1 MSFPSRRLVFAGLV
15 GCVLL
20 LALPVAAER
29 TQSDFVLIRAED
41 VVTEDLYAAGNR
53 VEIDGR
59 VEGDLVA
66 VAFEE
71 VRVDGEVTGSVMALA
86 SRVVIAGHVG
96 GSVRAAAVRIEGG
109 GEVGGDLV
117 TTAGT
122 LSWTGTVGRD
132 ALVWAWNAAAE
143 GSIGRNLEGVQR
155 RLLLGGTVTGDVAV
169 AVDRLD
175 IAADLTVGG
184 DLAYRS
190 DREANVAGAT
200 VTGTVVRQEPTELNV
215 RVRALRLMSYVVA
228 LIGLAAVGLAGWIAF
243 PARMEAAR
251 SALQGSPGRA
261 ALAGLEVMVVP
272 FGAVAGAGVL
282 LALAPPAAA
291 LPLLAVIGPILLAV
305 FGLFMLGLVVSPLP
319 VLGAVGQR
327 LRRRWSGPAAFLV
340 GLGLLALVL
349 LVPILRWLVVLVVV
363 ILGMGGWVR
372 SGRGEPGVVDAHPW
386 VGGQTGEL
394 EPGVTSPG

>member
-71 VRVDGEVTGSVMALA
+71 VRVAGEVTGSVMALA

-228 LIGLAAVGLAGWIAF
+228 LIGLAAVGLAG
-243 PARMEAAR
+243 
-251 SALQGSPGRA
+251 
-261 ALAGLEVMVVP
+261 LEVMVVP